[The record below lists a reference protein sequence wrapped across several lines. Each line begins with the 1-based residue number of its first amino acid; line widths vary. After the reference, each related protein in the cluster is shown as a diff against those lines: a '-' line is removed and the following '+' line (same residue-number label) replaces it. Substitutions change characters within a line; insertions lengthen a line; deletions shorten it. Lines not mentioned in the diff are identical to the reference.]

1 MNVTFRSPD
10 LDGDCVFA
18 DWVYVRLATPSG
30 TDLVLRAP
38 LHENGGC
45 IFADPSQVQVLRQGG
60 GSGKD
65 EWVLLA
71 REDEELI
78 AVIIAATLRRGY
90 GGFTGV
96 NDGS

>member
-10 LDGDCVFA
+10 LDGNCVFA
-18 DWVYVRLATPSG
+18 DYVYVRVAVPSG

-45 IFADPSQVQVLRQGG
+45 IFTDPSQVQVLRTG
-60 GSGKD
+60 GSGGKD
-65 EWVLLA
+65 EWVLL
-71 REDEELI
+71 REDEELL

-90 GGFTGV
+90 C
-96 NDGS
+96 GS